1 MDGYRFI
8 HSLTLKNFLSYGSE
22 GETIELEP
30 LNVIIGPNASGKSNL
45 IEAINL
51 FRALPR
57 DIHKPIREGGGVSEW
72 LWKGGNESPIAELG
86 CSINFSVG
94 EGSLDYLLNF
104 TSSGQKTEVVL
115 ERIYPTED
123 SASNSKISMLGDVS
137 TRVST
142 RDFYRF
148 DRGNA
153 FARKITDDSVK
164 PGQTSRRQ
172 TARNLDISS
181 NESILSQIKDPFSY
195 PEISYLAENLGKF
208 YVYRELDVGRN
219 SKIRNP
225 QQTDLPGNF
234 LLEDGSNLGLAI
246 NNLQHQIGSQ
256 VLIERFRCFYEDI
269 EEINPLIQGGTVQ
282 VIFREK
288 GLRQSI
294 PATRLSDGT
303 LRYLCLLTIL
313 CHPSPPPLV
322 CIEEPELGLHPDIL
336 PTLGKL
342 LIEASQR
349 MQLIV
354 TTHSDVLVSALSEV
368 PEAVMVCER
377 DFSGSHLRRLEPER
391 LEEWLENY
399 SLGELWRMG
408 EIGATRW

>member
-22 GETIELEP
+22 GETIDLQP
-30 LNVIIGPNASGKSNL
+30 LNLIIGPNASGKSNL

-51 FRALPR
+51 VHSLPK
-57 DIHKPIREGGGVSEW
+57 DIHKTIREGGGISEW
-72 LWKGGNESPIAELG
+72 LWKGGKETDFADLELVIESKSKEVPLKYKLQL
-86 CSINFSVG
+86 S
-94 EGSLDYLLNF
+94 
-104 TSSGQKTEVVL
+104 SSGQKASIVREKIIDAKPFSKKGIADRVYY
-115 ERIYPTED
+115 EFKYGEARISRKADKY
-123 SASNSKISMLGDVS
+123 NGFQIVKI
-137 TRVST
+137 
-142 RDFYRF
+142 
-148 DRGNA
+148 
-153 FARKITDDSVK
+153 
-164 PGQTSRRQ
+164 QT
-172 TARNLDISS
+172 ISS
-181 NESILSQIKDPFSY
+181 NESIFSQIKDPVSY
-195 PEISYLAENLGKF
+195 PEISYISENFERF
-208 YVYRELDVGRN
+208 YVYREMDVGRH
-219 SKIRNP
+219 SKIKNP
-225 QQTDLPGNF
+225 QPTDLPEDF
-234 LLEDGSNLGLAI
+234 LLEDGSNLGLVI
-246 NNLQHQIGSQ
+246 NNLQHQLGSRPLVERLQ
-256 VLIERFRCFYEDI
+256 VFYEDVEDVI
-269 EEINPLIQGGTVQ
+269 TRIQGGTVQ
-282 VIFREK
+282 IFFRER
-288 GLRQSI
+288 GLNQPV

-313 CHPSPPPLV
+313 CHPSPPPVV

-377 DFSGSHLRRLEPER
+377 DSSGSHLRRLEPER

-399 SLGELWRMG
+399 ALGELWRMG

>member
-45 IEAINL
+45 IEAIKL
-51 FRALPR
+51 FRALPQ
-57 DIHKPIREGGGVSEW
+57 DIHRRIRAGGGVSEW

-86 CSINFSVG
+86 CSMNFSIG
-94 EGSLDYLLNF
+94 DDSLSYLLKF
-104 TSSGQKTEVVL
+104 TSSGQKTEIIF

-123 SASNSKISMLGDVS
+123 SPPNSQTSMLGDF
-137 TRVST
+137 ST

-148 DRGNA
+148 EHGNA
-153 FARKITDDSVK
+153 FASKIIDASVN
-164 PGQTSRRQ
+164 PGQTSRREE
-172 TARNLDISS
+172 AKNLDILS
-181 NESILSQIKDPFSY
+181 NESILSQLKDPFSY
-195 PEISYLAENLGKF
+195 PEISYLAENFRKF
-208 YVYRELDVGRN
+208 YVYRELDVSRN
-219 SKIRNP
+219 SKIRSP
-225 QQTDLPGNF
+225 QQTDLPEDF
-234 LLEDGSNLGLAI
+234 LLEDGSNLGLVI

-256 VLIERFRCFYEDI
+256 FLIERFRDFYEDI
-269 EEINPLIQGGTVQ
+269 EEIIPRIQGGTVQ
-282 VIFREK
+282 VFFREK
-288 GLRQSI
+288 GLRQPI

-313 CHPSPPPLV
+313 CHPNPPPLV

-336 PTLGKL
+336 PTVAKL
-342 LIEASQR
+342 LIAASQR
-349 MQLIV
+349 TQLIV
-354 TTHSDVLVSALSEV
+354 TTHSETLVSELSEM

-377 DFSGSHLRRLEPER
+377 TPEGTHLQRLSPER
-391 LEEWLENY
+391 LEKWLEKY
-399 SLGELWRMG
+399 SLGELWSMG